1 MRLGSGVGISFM
13 AKRDDKNKELF
24 GTCKTYLIMSVGNT
38 LEQSS
43 DVGCCIELSR
53 TDLKDGILY
62 HGHGGEYLLMVFVL
76 RRNSNRFCFY
86 ETNQNIG
93 RLIFAPGKNFEDKK
107 RISFWLIMV
116 ESLAIGWMGKCSSIR
131 SPNKEEK
138 YLSRTDSYSPR
149 SNLRKAP
156 PE

>member
-1 MRLGSGVGISFM
+1 M

-24 GTCKTYLIMSVGNT
+24 GTCKPYLIMSVGNT

-107 RISFWLIMV
+107 RISFGFRLKVLLLDGW
-116 ESLAIGWMGKCSSIR
+116 ESAAQFDLQTRKRSIFREPIAIHRDQTFARRHLSSVW
-131 SPNKEEK
+131 
-138 YLSRTDSYSPR
+138 
-149 SNLRKAP
+149 
-156 PE
+156 